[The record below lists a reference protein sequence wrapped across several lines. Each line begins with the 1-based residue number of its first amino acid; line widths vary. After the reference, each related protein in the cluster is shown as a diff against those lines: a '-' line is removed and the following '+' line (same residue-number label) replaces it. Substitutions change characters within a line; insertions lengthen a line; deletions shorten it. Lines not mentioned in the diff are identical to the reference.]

1 MGGLILSI
9 ESSCDDSSIAL
20 TEIQTKKIIFHQKI
34 SQEKQHSVFGGVVP
48 ELASRLHAELLPQI
62 LEKTQS
68 YFKDLKAI
76 AVTTQPGLNITLLEG
91 LMMAKTLAYTLNIPL
106 IGVNHLK
113 GHLYSLFL
121 EKDSIF
127 PLGVLLV
134 SGGHSMLFEA
144 RSFTEM
150 KIVARSIDD
159 SFGESFDKVSKML
172 GLGYPGG
179 PIVES
184 YAKSGNDLAFSFPI
198 PLKSKKKFA
207 FSFSGL
213 KNAVRLEIEKAKS
226 KTIDL
231 ERFKADICASFQRV
245 AVEHLCQ
252 KCNIFLQQNQ
262 KREDKEYQ
270 WRHFAIVGGAS
281 ANGLL
286 REKITRICENYG
298 IFLLLSPLEYCSDN
312 AVMIGRVAIESYM
325 RKEFDDLNLQAIPK
339 MQTF

>member
-1 MGGLILSI
+1 MSGLILSI

-34 SQEKQHSVFGGVVP
+34 SQEKEHSAFGGVVP

-68 YFKDLKAI
+68 YLKDLKAI

-91 LMMAKTLAYTLNIPL
+91 LMMAKTLAYALNLPL

-184 YAKSGNDLAFSFPI
+184 YAKNGNDLAFSFPL
-198 PLKSKKKFA
+198 PLKSKKQFA

-213 KNAVRLEIEKAKS
+213 KNAVRLEIEKS
-226 KTIDL
+226 KTKTMDL

-262 KREDKEYQ
+262 QQDKQCQ
-270 WRHFAIVGGAS
+270 WKHFAIVGGAS
-281 ANGLL
+281 ANCLL
-286 REKITRICENYG
+286 REKIAKLCEDYAL
-298 IFLLLSPLEYCSDN
+298 ILLLSPLEYCSDN
-312 AVMIGRVAIESYM
+312 AAMIGRVAIESYM
-325 RKEFDDLNLQAIPK
+325 QKEFDDFNLQAIPK